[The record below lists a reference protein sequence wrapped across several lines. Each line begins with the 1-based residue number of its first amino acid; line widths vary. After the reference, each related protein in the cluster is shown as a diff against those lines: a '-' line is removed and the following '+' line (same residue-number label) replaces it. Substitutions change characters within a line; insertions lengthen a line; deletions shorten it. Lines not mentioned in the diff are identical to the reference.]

1 MSTTPVALA
10 SKTTVTSQTML
21 MPADE
26 LPVYEAL
33 LTRFFDEFKP
43 ETVREK
49 ELTQNTADAQ
59 WRVNRTM
66 SLHMGIFAL
75 GQRELAP
82 QFANEPDPVIR
93 KTLIEAQIFIN
104 YQRQLKN
111 LSLEE
116 NRLRKQVETDRTE
129 LKSLIEKRKKDHR
142 KQVSDAL
149 DNYENAAKE
158 GLPFDPRELGF
169 EFSTQY
175 MLDYNRENW
184 KQIQIREGKYYTLLK
199 QQKQQKQQKIA

>member
-1 MSTTPVALA
+1 MSTTPFALA

-26 LPVYEAL
+26 LPAYEAH

-49 ELTQNTADAQ
+49 ELTQNIADAQ
-59 WRVNRTM
+59 WRINRTM
-66 SLHMGIFAL
+66 TLHMGIFAV

-116 NRLRKQVETDRTE
+116 NRLRKQIETDRTE
-129 LKSLIEKRKKDHR
+129 LKTLIEKRIRDR
-142 KQVSDAL
+142 RQQVSDAL
-149 DNYENAAKE
+149 DNYQNAKKE
-158 GLPFDPRELGF
+158 GLPFNPRELGF
-169 EFSTQY
+169 EFSTEY
-175 MLDYNRENW
+175 MLDYNAAEW
-184 KQIQIREGKYYTLLK
+184 KRTNSREGRYYTWLK
-199 QQKQQKQQKIA
+199 QQKQQKVA

>member
-1 MSTTPVALA
+1 MSTTPFALA

-26 LPVYEAL
+26 LPAYEAHL
-33 LTRFFDEFKP
+33 ARFFDEFKP
-43 ETVREK
+43 ETVREQ
-49 ELTQNTADAQ
+49 ELTQNIADAQ
-59 WRVNRTM
+59 WRINRTM
-66 SLHMGIFAL
+66 TLHMGIFAV
-75 GQRELAP
+75 GQRELAQ

-116 NRLRKQVETDRTE
+116 NRLRKQVETDRAE
-129 LKSLIEKRKKDHR
+129 LKALVEKRKKEHR
-142 KQVSDAL
+142 QQVSDAL
-149 DNYENAAKE
+149 NLYQNAKKE
-158 GLPFDPRELGF
+158 GLPFNPHELGF

-175 MLDYNRENW
+175 MLEYNAAEW
-184 KQIQIREGKYYTLLK
+184 KRIQIREGRYYTWLK
-199 QQKQQKQQKIA
+199 EQKQQKAA